1 MATGEFVSEDI
12 VLDPP
17 VSQLSSMRHA
27 RRYGVGIVFCAI
39 ALGFFSF
46 VVLLGLTPFEPTVP
60 VIVTT
65 MVVNGILVLL
75 LVVLV
80 GREVN
85 GLIQARRRGRA
96 AARMHIRL
104 VGLFGIVAALPAILV
119 AVAAGITLDLGLDR
133 IFEQRTKTIVD
144 SSISVAR
151 SYVNQATSTLL
162 GHTVIV
168 ASGLKRDEMRNIF
181 LLDRGGFINF
191 LTGQSRTLGL
201 IGASLVR
208 LDGTVVLKADIPV
221 RGKLPA
227 APLDLLAEAA
237 KGKPACIEPRNR
249 NLAACAIQIPEID
262 GDYFLYTLR
271 YVDPAVLNSVQLMR
285 EITQEYDQLEKS
297 RIPLQI
303 AFALLY
309 FGICLTILLAAIWTG
324 IAVADRLVAPIRL
337 LIAAADTVR
346 SGDLDVTVPTLRT
359 EGELRS
365 LSETFNAMIGN
376 LKSQRDEILN
386 NQEQIDKRRRFMEA
400 VLSGVS
406 AGVIGVSGEGRLA
419 IANGLGLE
427 TLNIEGVDLDGASL
441 GDINPDLG
449 AILHRAKS
457 SARTPYLEQI
467 TQMQKGKERTLN
479 VQVSTDVSD
488 QDAESYVITIDDI
501 TDLVFA
507 QRTSAWA
514 DVARRIAHEIKN
526 PLTPIQLSA
535 ERIRRRYGK
544 VITEDREVFDQCI
557 ETIIRQVA
565 DIGRMVDEFS
575 SFARTPKPI
584 MKPGNLADSIREAVF
599 LVRVANEDIDFEVA
613 LPEEKM
619 MADFDNRLFGQAIGN
634 VIKNATEAMD
644 GVKFS
649 DGEKPCIKVQV
660 ARDNG
665 MHVIDIIDN
674 GKGLPMENRQRLLE
688 PYMTTRENGTGLG
701 LAIVGKILEEHG
713 GQIELLDAPQVAEGG
728 RGAMMRI
735 SIPILRG
742 SQLEESITNEGVSAK
757 KNNDNGSG
765 EDATGEIN

>member
-346 SGDLDVTVPTLRT
+346 SGDLDVTVPAALNS
-359 EGELRS
+359 G
-365 LSETFNAMIGN
+365 I
-376 LKSQRDEILN
+376 EISRN
-386 NQEQIDKRRRFMEA
+386 
-400 VLSGVS
+400 
-406 AGVIGVSGEGRLA
+406 
-419 IANGLGLE
+419 
-427 TLNIEGVDLDGASL
+427 
-441 GDINPDLG
+441 
-449 AILHRAKS
+449 
-457 SARTPYLEQI
+457 
-467 TQMQKGKERTLN
+467 
-479 VQVSTDVSD
+479 
-488 QDAESYVITIDDI
+488 
-501 TDLVFA
+501 
-507 QRTSAWA
+507 
-514 DVARRIAHEIKN
+514 
-526 PLTPIQLSA
+526 
-535 ERIRRRYGK
+535 
-544 VITEDREVFDQCI
+544 
-557 ETIIRQVA
+557 
-565 DIGRMVDEFS
+565 
-575 SFARTPKPI
+575 
-584 MKPGNLADSIREAVF
+584 
-599 LVRVANEDIDFEVA
+599 
-613 LPEEKM
+613 
-619 MADFDNRLFGQAIGN
+619 
-634 VIKNATEAMD
+634 
-644 GVKFS
+644 
-649 DGEKPCIKVQV
+649 
-660 ARDNG
+660 
-665 MHVIDIIDN
+665 
-674 GKGLPMENRQRLLE
+674 
-688 PYMTTRENGTGLG
+688 
-701 LAIVGKILEEHG
+701 
-713 GQIELLDAPQVAEGG
+713 
-728 RGAMMRI
+728 
-735 SIPILRG
+735 
-742 SQLEESITNEGVSAK
+742 
-757 KNNDNGSG
+757 
-765 EDATGEIN
+765 

>member
-713 GQIELLDAPQVAEGG
+713 GQIELLDAPQVAKGG